1 MNVARPRILIRGGGD
16 LATGVAAR
24 LFRSG
29 FDVIV
34 TEIAKPLAV
43 RRLVALAEAIYA
55 GKVAIEELRGQRID
69 HPVEAENLLAEGII
83 PILVDPNADSRSI
96 LNPIALV
103 DGRMTKQPPETR
115 IPREIFT
122 VGLGPGFTVGM
133 NCHAVVETNRGHR
146 MGRVYW
152 EGSAEPDTAIPERVA
167 SYDVNRVLRAP
178 AAGVL
183 ENKIQLASTVKAG
196 DVIASVNQTPLTA
209 PFAGVLRGLLH
220 SGLEVEKGM
229 KVGDL
234 DPRGEVAYCYLISD
248 KSLAVGG
255 GVLEAL
261 LSRADIRS
269 RLSHDNAA

>member
-1 MNVARPRILIRGGGD
+1 MSLDRPLVLIRGGGD

-24 LFRSG
+24 LSRSG

-43 RRLVALAEAIYA
+43 RRLVALAQAIYD
-55 GKVAIEELRGQRID
+55 GQVAIEELRGQRIED
-69 HPVEAENLLAEGII
+69 PIAAEDLLSEGII
-83 PILVDPNADSRSI
+83 PVLIDPNADSRSR
-96 LNPIALV
+96 LHPVALV
-103 DGRMTKQPPETR
+103 DGRMTKQPPGA
-115 IPREIFT
+115 EIDPEMFV
-122 VGLGPGFTVGM
+122 VGLGPGFTAGL

-152 EGSAEPDTAIPERVA
+152 EGSAEPDTAVPERVA
-167 SYDVNRVLRAP
+167 SHDVDRVLRAP
-178 AAGVL
+178 SAGVL
-183 ENKIQLASTVKAG
+183 ENKLKLASIVRAG
-196 DVIASVNQTPLTA
+196 DVIATVNQVPLTA
-209 PFAGVLRGLLH
+209 AFDGVLRGLLH
-220 SGLEVEKGM
+220 SGLEVEEGM

-261 LSRADIRS
+261 LSRPEIRS
-269 RLSHDNAA
+269 RLGH